1 MPPRLLTAALAACLF
16 TLIVAAKWT
25 VFERF
30 GSPMPDW
37 DQWDAE
43 AVELLIPWHEG
54 DHFLSHLFHPHNEHR
69 VVMTKLQNLALC
81 LANGQWDS
89 RVEASTN
96 AMLHAAIAAGLW
108 VFARRRLAAAW
119 HAPLF
124 VVLLALFGLPFA
136 WQNVL
141 GGFHSQQYWLVGLSL
156 LAMGLLPHARPWSA
170 GWWLGAAACALA
182 LLSMGSG
189 LLAGAV
195 AVLVCGWRWVRAEI
209 GTREAW
215 PTLVV
220 ALACVALGLATRV
233 DAPWHAHMKAKSASD
248 FVLSMLHS
256 LQWPWRDRNWL
267 AAVLWLPWLLLVWR
281 ILTWPRTTA
290 PRQEECSGLG
300 AAQRIAAMGGW
311 GMAQILATAY
321 ARGAGAD
328 YPASRYMDT
337 LALGAA
343 ANALA
348 LGWLLSQPAFSARGR
363 NFHRILGLAWLAALG
378 FGLRPMVRDNFTIEL
393 PDAKKYYLQAEANMR
408 RYLATKDPAH
418 LADRNIPYPSADA
431 LIERLARPSLRALM
445 PVPLRTPLPLLQD
458 PANSGG
464 FLENDAR
471 RFPPDRAPRR
481 GLPDATT
488 PLDHGTSW
496 GSHGQGTGEW
506 RSLPVNPT
514 RPGGWLRFEMAGQI
528 GEPGIS
534 LELRDAAS
542 GRLLSSVAP
551 SKVPGNVWRSAY
563 VPKPATPFV
572 IAARDTDPARWLA
585 FSGPIEMGPLSYWAW
600 QANKHGLLILQ
611 VTAGVTLLLGL
622 TALLDRSRARP

>member
-1 MPPRLLTAALAACLF
+1 MIPRLLTAALAACLF
-16 TLIVAAKWT
+16 TLIVAAKWS
-25 VFERF
+25 VYERF

-89 RVEASTN
+89 RVEAATN
-96 AMLHAAIAAGLW
+96 ALLHAAIGAGLW
-108 VFARRRLAAAW
+108 LFARRRLASAW
-119 HAPLF
+119 QAPLF
-124 VVLLALFGLPFA
+124 LVILALFGLPFA

-156 LAMGLLPHARPWSA
+156 VAMGLLPYARAWSA
-170 GWWLGAAACALA
+170 GWWTGALCAGLA

-189 LLAGAV
+189 LLAAAV
-195 AVLVCGWRWVRAEI
+195 VLIVCGWRWFRGEI
-209 GTREAW
+209 GRRDAW
-215 PTLVV
+215 PTLAV
-220 ALACVALGLATRV
+220 AAACVAVGVLTRV

-248 FVLSMLHS
+248 FILSTLHS

-267 AAVLWLPWLLLVWR
+267 VAVLWFPWPALLWR
-281 ILTWPRTTA
+281 VLTWPRPA
-290 PRQEECSGLG
+290 SGQPLL
-300 AAQRIAAMGGW
+300 AAGQRIAAMGGW
-311 GMAQILATAY
+311 AMAQVLATAY

-337 LALGAA
+337 LALGAV

-348 LGWLLSQPAFSARGR
+348 LGWLLSLTDVTTRWRRLHQVM
-363 NFHRILGLAWLAALG
+363 GLAWLAALG
-378 FGLRPMVRDNFTIEL
+378 LGLQPMVRDNFTIEL
-393 PDAKKYYLQAEANMR
+393 PDARKYYVQAEANMR
-408 RYLATKDPAH
+408 RFLATKDPAH

-431 LIERLARPSLRALM
+431 LVERLARPSLRALM
-445 PVPLRTPLPLLQD
+445 PIPLRTPLPLAAD
-458 PANSGG
+458 PASAAGA
-464 FLENDAR
+464 FVENDAR
-471 RFPPDRAPRR
+471 RTPKDQPPRR
-481 GLPDATT
+481 GLAPTT
-488 PLDHGTSW
+488 HPLDHGTSW

-506 RSLPVNPT
+506 RSLPVTPT
-514 RPGGWLRFEMAGQI
+514 QPGGWLRFEMAGHV
-528 GEPGIS
+528 GEPGVA
-534 LELRDAAS
+534 LELRDAAT

-563 VPKPATPFV
+563 VPKPAAPFV
-572 IAARDTDPARWLA
+572 VVARDTDPERWLA

-611 VTAGVTLLLGL
+611 VAGAATLLL
-622 TALLDRSRARP
+622 ALAALVRPRRAAG